1 MEDVIEQMKKIQSRI
16 GSVIDGSSRQNI
28 TTNQKTEI
36 VGGEGIEVKTDGNK
50 ASISKTSSS
59 EDRGATGATGPSGAT
74 GAGATGAT
82 GIAGATGS
90 NGATGPQ
97 GATGPGITLPS
108 GSGVL
113 GINDGVLFV
122 YGTTGCS

>member
-1 MEDVIEQMKKIQSRI
+1 MDDVIEQMKRIQSRI
-16 GSVIDGSSRQNI
+16 GSVIDGSSRQNVTI
-28 TTNQKTEI
+28 NQKTEI

-59 EDRGATGATGPSGAT
+59 EDRGATGATG
-74 GAGATGAT
+74 AGATGAT
-82 GIAGATGS
+82 GIAGATGQS
-90 NGATGPQ
+90 GATGPQ

>member
-1 MEDVIEQMKKIQSRI
+1 MEDVIEQMKRIQSRI
-16 GSVIDGSSRQNI
+16 GSVIDGSSRQSVTI
-28 TTNQKTEI
+28 NQKTEI

-59 EDRGATGATGPSGAT
+59 EDRGATGATG
-74 GAGATGAT
+74 AGATGAT
-82 GIAGATGS
+82 GVTGATGQS
-90 NGATGPQ
+90 GATGPQ

>member
-1 MEDVIEQMKKIQSRI
+1 MEDVIEQMKRIQSRI
-16 GSVIDGSSRQNI
+16 GSVIDGSSRQSVTI
-28 TTNQKTEI
+28 NQKTEI

-59 EDRGATGATGPSGAT
+59 EDRGATGATGAT

-82 GIAGATGS
+82 GVTGATGQS
-90 NGATGPQ
+90 GATGPQ

>member
-1 MEDVIEQMKKIQSRI
+1 MEDVIEQMKRIQSRI

-59 EDRGATGATGPSGAT
+59 EDRGATGATG
-74 GAGATGAT
+74 AGAT
-82 GIAGATGS
+82 GATGS

-113 GINDGVLFV
+113 GINNGVLFV